1 MTIAIQVT
9 GIKKESENANLIG
22 DLNVVSK
29 NESTQVDFQQ
39 VSHQIP

>member
-22 DLNVVSK
+22 DVIVCK
-29 NESTQVDFQQ
+29 NESTQVDCQQ
-39 VSHQIP
+39 VSHQIS

>member
-22 DLNVVSK
+22 DVIFVCK
-29 NESTQVDFQQ
+29 NESMQVDCQK
-39 VSHQIP
+39 VSHQIS